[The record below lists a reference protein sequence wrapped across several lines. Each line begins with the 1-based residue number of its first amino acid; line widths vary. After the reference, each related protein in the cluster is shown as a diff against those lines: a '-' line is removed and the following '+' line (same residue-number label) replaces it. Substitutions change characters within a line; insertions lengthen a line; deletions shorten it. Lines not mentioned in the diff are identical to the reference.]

1 MKTLNKSCFII
12 RIILFHIVLFSQIL
26 QTKAQVKTPEKIA
39 ERFFIPAL
47 QMGYINHNSKNITAG
62 LIIQTS
68 LEYRTKKKILFRLN
82 YDDFSGRLNL
92 QTNSNQT
99 YNARIPISELIGGLG
114 YRHTIKRNNFFLV
127 VESGVRFYENPVI
140 ENLNGNLNI
149 EQKGTIIGTARY
161 TFGYEYELFDNVFFN
176 SEAFIGHFI
185 KEKDFWSNAK
195 PFYGVTIG
203 ISARLF

>member
-1 MKTLNKSCFII
+1 MIALNKSYFII
-12 RIILFHIVLFSQIL
+12 RIILFHIVLLSQTF

-39 ERFFIPAL
+39 ERFFIPAI

-68 LEYRTKKKILFRLN
+68 IEYRTKKKILLRLN

-114 YRHTIKRNNFFLV
+114 YRHSIKRHNFFLLAQ
-127 VESGVRFYENPVI
+127 SGFRFYETPMI
-140 ENLNGNLNI
+140 KNLNGNLNI
-149 EQKGTIIGTARY
+149 EQKGRIIGTARY
-161 TFGYEYELFDNVFFN
+161 TFGYEYELFDNVFLN
-176 SEAFIGHFI
+176 SEAFLGHFL
-185 KEKDFWSNAK
+185 KEKDFWSNKK
-195 PFYGVTIG
+195 PYYGITIG